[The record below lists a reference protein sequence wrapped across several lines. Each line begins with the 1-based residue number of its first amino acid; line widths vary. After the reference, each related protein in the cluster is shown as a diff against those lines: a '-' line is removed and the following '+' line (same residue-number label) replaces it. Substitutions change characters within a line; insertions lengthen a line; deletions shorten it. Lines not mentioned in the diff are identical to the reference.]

1 MWILIVGLALFFAVH
16 LVPTFPAVRARLVAI
31 TGARPYS
38 ALFALASAVGLVL
51 IVLGYGKMQG
61 LGRGNPQLWVPPS
74 WARHVTMLLMLP
86 ALILLAAAY
95 VPSRIRTATRHPML
109 AAVALWAFGHLLVNG
124 DLASVLLFGSFLA
137 YAGYDIVSANQRAAV
152 GPLGRVQGGLVQ
164 DFVAIA
170 VGVALY
176 ALLLFWGHKIL
187 TGIPLVA

>member
-95 VPSRIRTATRHPML
+95 IPSRIRTATRHPML

-137 YAGYDIVSANQRAAV
+137 YAGYDIMSANQRAAV

-164 DFVAIA
+164 DIVAIS

-187 TGIPLVA
+187 TGVPLVA

>member
-1 MWILIVGLALFFAVH
+1 MWMLIVGLALFFAVH

-38 ALFALASAVGLVL
+38 ALFALASAVGLIL
-51 IVLGYGKMQG
+51 IVLGYGRMQG
-61 LGRGNPQLWVPPS
+61 LGSGNPQLWVPPS

-95 VPSRIRTATRHPML
+95 IPSRIRTATRHPML
-109 AAVALWAFGHLLVNG
+109 AAVTLWAFGHLLVNG

-137 YAGYDIVSANQRAAV
+137 YAGYDIMSANQRAAV
-152 GPLGRVQGGLVQ
+152 GPLGKVQGGLVQ
-164 DFVAIA
+164 DIVAIA

-187 TGIPLVA
+187 TGIPLVP